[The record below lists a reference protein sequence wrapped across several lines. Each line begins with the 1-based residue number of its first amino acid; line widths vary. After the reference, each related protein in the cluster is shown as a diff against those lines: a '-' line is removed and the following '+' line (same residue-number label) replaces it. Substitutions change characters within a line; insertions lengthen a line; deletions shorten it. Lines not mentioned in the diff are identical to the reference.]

1 MANDK
6 DVTSYFSEVDLQAFA
21 LVTLTI
27 LVQIVTKHAACS
39 DLLKTIL

>member
-27 LVQIVTKHAACS
+27 LLCKLSQSMLPVQIY
-39 DLLKTIL
+39 